1 MLNISENT
9 ITHNVRTERYASFGK
24 MSLAGSHKLFTR
36 WLLLALVVFIVFLFL
51 PWTQNIQT
59 NGAVTTLKP
68 EQRPQYIPSAIAG
81 RIEKWYVQEGQLVRK
96 GDTIVHISEIKAEY
110 FDPLLVERTEQQVG
124 AKEGSIRAYS
134 DKALAL
140 EDQIAAMRSELDF
153 KQQQLRN
160 KIQQA
165 GFKIAADSAD
175 FTQAIL
181 QDSVVRIQYQ
191 RSQNLFEQGL
201 EPRSKV
207 EDRRVKLQ
215 ETAAK
220 VISARNKLDVS
231 RNELG
236 IARLDLSTVQYEYNQ
251 KIAKAESERFS
262 TLSAVFDAEA
272 GVSKLRIESA
282 NYRQR
287 SSFYYILAP
296 QDCYITK
303 TMTPGIGETVKE
315 GDAIV
320 SIVPADYQLAVELYI
335 NPMDLPLVQF
345 GQEVRFIFDGWP
357 AFIFSGWPGQSFGT
371 YSGKVIAIDNMIS
384 DNGKY
389 RILVAANET
398 DKIWPKEL
406 RPGSGAK
413 GIALLNNVPL
423 WYEIWRQFNG
433 FPPDFYKN
441 GKDKSEEDKVKRKAP
456 AKSLK

>member
-1 MLNISENT
+1 MLNISENS
-9 ITHNVRTERYASFGK
+9 ITQHVRTERYDSFGK
-24 MSLAGSHKLFTR
+24 MSLAGSHKLLTR
-36 WLLLALVVFIVFLFL
+36 WLMLALGVFILFLFL
-51 PWTQNIQT
+51 PWTQNIQS

-110 FDPLLVERTEQQVG
+110 FDPLLIERTEQQVG

-140 EDQIAAMRSELDF
+140 EDQIVAMRSELDF

-175 FTQAIL
+175 FIQAIL
-181 QDSVVRIQYQ
+181 QDSVARIQYQ

-236 IARLDLSTVQYEYNQ
+236 IARLDLSTIQYEYNQ

-262 TLSAVFDAEA
+262 TLSSIFDAEA

-282 NYRQR
+282 NYLQR

-335 NPMDLPLVQF
+335 NPMDLPLVHF

-371 YSGKVIAIDNMIS
+371 FKGHVIAIDNMIS
-384 DNGKY
+384 ENGKY
-389 RILVAANET
+389 RILVAADNS
-398 DKIWPKEL
+398 DKVWPIEL
-406 RPGSGAK
+406 RPGSGAQ

-441 GKDKSEEDKVKRKAP
+441 GKDKAEDDKVKRKAP

>member
-24 MSLAGSHKLFTR
+24 MSLAGSHQLLTR
-36 WLLLALVVFIVFLFL
+36 WLLLALVLFIVFLFL
-51 PWTQNIQT
+51 PWTQNIQSD
-59 NGAVTTLKP
+59 GAVTTLKP

-134 DKALAL
+134 DKAVAL

-175 FTQAIL
+175 FVQAVL
-181 QDSVVRIQYQ
+181 QDSVARIQYQ

-251 KIAKAESERFS
+251 KIAKAASERFS
-262 TLSAVFDAEA
+262 TLSSIYDAEA
-272 GVSKLRIESA
+272 GVNKLRIESA

-315 GDAIV
+315 GDPIV

-335 NPMDLPLVQF
+335 NPMDLPLVHF

-371 YSGKVIAIDNMIS
+371 YSGQVIAIDNMIS
-384 DNGKY
+384 ENGKY
-389 RILVAANET
+389 RILVMADEA
-398 DKIWPKEL
+398 DKAWPREL

-441 GKDKSEEDKVKRKAP
+441 GKDKAEDDKMKRKAP

>member
-1 MLNISENT
+1 
-9 ITHNVRTERYASFGK
+9 
-24 MSLAGSHKLFTR
+24 LFTR
-36 WLLLALVVFIVFLFL
+36 WLLLALVCLIIFLFL

-181 QDSVVRIQYQ
+181 QDSVARIQYQ

-262 TLSAVFDAEA
+262 TLSSIFDAEA

-282 NYRQR
+282 NYRQQRVKVLGFDLGDVNDGIALAHELPFLHIPFFDAAGYGRGDVLRPLFGLER
-287 SSFYYILAP
+287 SDRPVGL
-296 QDCYITK
+296 D
-303 TMTPGIGETVKE
+303 V
-315 GDAIV
+315 
-320 SIVPADYQLAVELYI
+320 
-335 NPMDLPLVQF
+335 
-345 GQEVRFIFDGWP
+345 
-357 AFIFSGWPGQSFGT
+357 
-371 YSGKVIAIDNMIS
+371 
-384 DNGKY
+384 
-389 RILVAANET
+389 
-398 DKIWPKEL
+398 L
-406 RPGSGAK
+406 RPGQ
-413 GIALLNNVPL
+413 
-423 WYEIWRQFNG
+423 E
-433 FPPDFYKN
+433 
-441 GKDKSEEDKVKRKAP
+441 
-456 AKSLK
+456 